1 MKLTLIVLALLL
13 LTLTACNDPLG
24 YVQQELRWLFWM
36 TFGPDREFHTML
48 AIPCPTCGQLHQVDD
63 CHGQAGEP
71 VMLPEGA
78 RIVQPR
84 AQRKP
89 ARRRWRLD
97 LTEYAGQITAED
109 VRELVRAWIAGR
121 DGELEQ
127 D

>member
-1 MKLTLIVLALLL
+1 
-13 LTLTACNDPLG
+13 
-24 YVQQELRWLFWM
+24 
-36 TFGPDREFHTML
+36 
-48 AIPCPTCGQLHQVDD
+48 
-63 CHGQAGEP
+63 
-71 VMLPEGA
+71 MLPEGA